1 MTAGDADDVLLV
13 LPDEHREA
21 FKDPLGEIY
30 TDADDLLRAANEPFI
45 AVGDVVTKTL
55 LEAGHQPHVAVVD
68 GYTEREPVDDDVR
81 ERTRSIDRVIEVVN
95 PAGGITSALTEA
107 LVTAMDDPQPVRIEV
122 DGEEDLAVIPAI
134 LAAPIG
140 ATVVYGQPG
149 EGMVAVSVTAELLE
163 EIRRLLTYFEGDQEA
178 FLTILDPES
187 V

>member
-1 MTAGDADDVLLV
+1 MTAGDSDDVLLI
-13 LPDEHREA
+13 LPDEHRVE

-30 TDADDLLRAANEPFI
+30 TDADELLKVASEPII

-55 LEAGHQPHVAVVD
+55 LDAGHSPLVSVVD
-68 GYTEREPVDDDVR
+68 GHTEREPVDSDVR
-81 ERTRSIDRVIEVVN
+81 EQTRSIDRVIEVAN
-95 PAGGITSALTEA
+95 PAGAITSALAEA
-107 LVTAMDDPQPVRIEV
+107 LVRAMDDPAPVRIEV